1 MSVPRLSSIA
11 GTDIDVRQTWRAAGW
26 RAAGWRAVVPWGALV
41 LGLFSTLLVVVGGTL
56 AGAAGDEPA
65 VRLWSVPA
73 VPVRPRVDL
82 LVALVVFYA
91 GLIFLVRAWLK
102 LRRDIRVR
110 GASAAMVA
118 LVVSIW
124 ALPLLAG
131 PPLGSRDVYAYAAQG
146 RLADEGF
153 DVYRQ
158 GPAALGDDP
167 VLGPVDPLYLDAPV
181 LYGPV
186 FVAVSSLVSSTVGSR
201 VDSTPGEQVVYQV
214 LAFRALAVLGL
225 LVTAV
230 GVWHIAKGLG
240 RDPVDAVVLAVA
252 NPLVLLHLVSGAHNE
267 ALMLAFLVGGVAIG
281 LRPRWR
287 LVGIALCAFA
297 AAIKMPGILGAAFLA
312 WPWILEASRPSR
324 RIARALIAG
333 GEAFAVIALSGRI
346 TGWGWG
352 WVDALINA
360 APVDAY
366 LSVTRVLGGAV
377 QLVTGFDAA
386 RVLSVARMMGLLLAA
401 VLTAWLLFRRKGS
414 AVMALAWSLLLLAV
428 LHPTTQPWYLTW
440 GLMLWA
446 AASAGNPNRAYLTIT
461 AVAAFV
467 VLPVGPQ
474 AGVVLLENNG
484 VVSMLLAALA
494 LGLLTFSPSTAV
506 GRGAAA
512 VRPALP
518 LGEHCRVTVIVPTRN
533 EAESVAPLA
542 DRVLAAFADP
552 DDLEIVFVDDSDDST
567 PQVLAELGAR
577 CPQVRCIH
585 RLPSER
591 WGGLGGAVVEGLISA
606 RGATIVVM
614 DGDLQ
619 HPPEVVPSLV
629 QRSVAMSGIAV
640 ASRHV
645 PGGASVGLSPTRRVL
660 SAAAAFLARAAF
672 PRSVGR
678 VSDPMS
684 GFFAVPRAHL
694 DIGRLQP
701 DGFKIL
707 MEVLATHPQLP
718 AVEVPYRFDVRTAG
732 VSKASLAQVSCYGG
746 HLVDLRLRTSR
757 PWAGAVDRRRAFQ
770 PG

>member
-1 MSVPRLSSIA
+1 MSVSRLSSIA
-11 GTDIDVRQTWRAAGW
+11 STDIDVRQSWRASGW
-26 RAAGWRAVVPWGALV
+26 RAAVPCGALA

-56 AGAAGDEPA
+56 AGAAGQEPA
-65 VRLWSVPA
+65 QRLWSVPA

-82 LVALVVFYA
+82 LGALVIFYA

-102 LRRDIRVR
+102 LRRDVR
-110 GASAAMVA
+110 ARGGSAAMVA
-118 LVVSIW
+118 LVVSVW

-146 RLADEGF
+146 RLADAGF

-167 VLGPVDPLYLDAPV
+167 ILDPVDPLYLDAPV
-181 LYGPV
+181 VYGPV
-186 FVAVSSLVSSTVGSR
+186 FVAVSSLVSSTVSSR
-201 VDSTPGEQVVYQV
+201 VESTPGEQVVYQV
-214 LAFRALAVLGL
+214 LAFRALAVLGV
-225 LVTAV
+225 LVTAA

-312 WPWILEASRPSR
+312 WPWILEAARPSR
-324 RIARALIAG
+324 RIARTLIAG

-377 QLVTGFDAA
+377 QLATGLDAV

-414 AVMALAWSLLLLAV
+414 AVTALAWSLLLLAV

-446 AASAGNPNRAYLTIT
+446 AASAGDQNRAYLTIT

-484 VVSMLLAALA
+484 VASMLLAALA
-494 LGLLTFSPSTAV
+494 LGLLTFSPSTV
-506 GRGAAA
+506 GRGAGA
-512 VRPALP
+512 VRPTLP
-518 LGEHCRVTVIVPTRN
+518 SGEHRRVTVIVPTRN

-542 DRVLAAFADP
+542 DRLLAAFSET
-552 DDLEIVFVDDSDDST
+552 DDLEIIFVDDSDDTT
-567 PQVLAELGAR
+567 PQVLADLGAR
-577 CPQVRCIH
+577 CRAVRWIH
-585 RLPSER
+585 RMPSER
-591 WGGLGGAVVEGLISA
+591 WGGLGGAVVEGLLSA
-606 RGATIVVM
+606 RGATVVVM

-629 QRSVAMSGIAV
+629 QRSVAMAGIAV

-645 PGGASVGLSPTRRVL
+645 TGGASVGLSPTRQVL
-660 SAAAAFLARAAF
+660 SAAATFLARLVF

-684 GFFAVPRAHL
+684 GFFALPRAQI
-694 DIGRLQP
+694 DFERLQP

-707 MEVLATHPQLP
+707 MEMLATHPQLP
-718 AVEVPYRFDVRTAG
+718 VVEVPYRFDVRAAG
-732 VSKASLAQVSCYGG
+732 VSKASLAQASRYAG
-746 HLVDLRLRTSR
+746 HLIDLRLRTSR
-757 PWAGAVDRRRAFQ
+757 PWAGAVDRERVFQ